1 MKTGRVEALTD
12 GLLAIIIT
20 VMVFDITVT
29 SGDRLSDLLALWPVL
44 LSFALSFIYIAIY
57 WNNHSYLL
65 SACRK
70 LTPAVMWGN
79 MHLLFWLSLIPFATR
94 WVGSHPFAPV
104 PSAVYG
110 VVLLMAALAYFYLQT
125 RILAQHAH
133 DHPLHHAFRADWKRK
148 TSMGLY
154 AAGIALAFLQ
164 PVLSWLLYATVAV
177 LWFVP
182 DPRIARAL
190 HDHQETDA

>member
-1 MKTGRVEALTD
+1 MNTGRVEALTD

-20 VMVFDITVT
+20 IMVFDITVT
-29 SGDRLSDLLALWPVL
+29 TGDQLSDLLALWPVL
-44 LSFALSFIYIAIY
+44 LSFALSFVYIAIY

-70 LTPAVMWGN
+70 LSPAVMWGN

-94 WVGSHPFAPV
+94 WVGSYPFAPV

-110 VVLLMAALAYFYLQT
+110 AVLLMAALAYFYLQK
-125 RILAQHAH
+125 RILDQHEH
-133 DHPLHHAFRADWKRK
+133 DHPLRHAFRYDWKGK
-148 TSMGLY
+148 TSTVLY
-154 AAGIALAFLQ
+154 AVGIGLAFVQ

-182 DPRIARAL
+182 DSRIARAL
-190 HDHQETDA
+190 NDHQEASK